1 VASAIRPPSSLFL
14 SLLVPPA
21 ILGRPTPESTRKDV
35 LHSSIGAWCSSF
47 NAIGGNWK
55 TYNLWILGRW
65 IRIREE
71 QQHETGEDQRTGE
84 EEDERLNCSDA
95 AWLLNLSDNPNPLR

>member
-1 VASAIRPPSSLFL
+1 MSFTPRSV
-14 SLLVPPA
+14 
-21 ILGRPTPESTRKDV
+21 LGALHSTRY
-35 LHSSIGAWCSSF
+35 
-47 NAIGGNWK
+47 IGGNWK

-65 IRIREE
+65 IGIREE